1 MALICFDNKMISVA
15 GHAGVI
21 GTGALPPIPPF
32 TVRCKYK
39 AGTTPAP
46 THKENYNDPAWNWD
60 SQTLVDSK
68 ENIWDITK
76 VSTDWTRMLEWQDF
90 GLIEVIGSN
99 SPQVTNMFGLFNQDH
114 ILETV
119 HQFDTSGALDAQYM
133 FNECYLLVSLCSMDL
148 SQVTT
153 VYAMFA
159 QCRELASPPAMNTI
173 RCTNF
178 QRMFRYATG
187 LVNIPEIRVDS
198 ATNVSMMFYK
208 AEFVETGILRAYD
221 LMKDISGLSHS
232 QTFYQCGSST
242 ESGRAELAQLPPGWQ
257 S

>member
-1 MALICFDNKMISVA
+1 MEAL
-15 GHAGVI
+15 
-21 GTGALPPIPPF
+21 TPTIPPF

-39 AGTTPAP
+39 AGTTPVP
-46 THKENYNDPAWNWD
+46 THKESYNDPAWNWD
-60 SQTLVDSK
+60 SQTLVDSI

-99 SPQVTNMFGLFNQDH
+99 SSQVTNMFALFNQDH

-119 HQFDTSGALDAQYM
+119 HQLDTSAAQDAQYM
-133 FNECYLLVSLCSMDL
+133 FNECHSLSSLCSMDL
-148 SQVTT
+148 SRVTT

-159 QCRELASPPAMNTI
+159 QCRALASPPAMNTI

-178 QRMFRYATG
+178 ARMFRFATG

-198 ATNVSMMFYK
+198 ARDVDMMFYSD
-208 AEFVETGILRAYD
+208 EFVETGILRAYD
-221 LMKDISGLSHS
+221 SMKDISGLSHS
-232 QTFYQCGSST
+232 LTFHKCGTST
-242 ESGRAELAQLPPGWQ
+242 ESGMAERALIPSGWK
-257 S
+257 